1 MGVVPVKLSVG
12 YSLMERGR
20 FLDAVDQY
28 AESIGE
34 VYFSWPGT
42 PSGRTDI
49 RERDPEYIIAKIEAL
64 GADLARFGS
73 SGIRLI
79 LLLNASCYG
88 ELALSDALAAS
99 VLESISRVLGAAGRL
114 DAVTTASPFIASIVR
129 AAFPSIEIRASV
141 NMRVGTIEAMEY
153 LAERFDG
160 FYVQKEQNRNLDTL
174 REMREWAALNGK
186 KIYLLANSGCLNW
199 CPNQV
204 FHDNLVS
211 HELGLHGLTRKGFE
225 PIMCR
230 AYLERSKD
238 WARLLSC
245 SNWIRPEDADRYEPL
260 VDGLKLATRMHA
272 RPDLVIAA
280 YARRSFSG
288 NVLDL
293 LEPGFSDLLY
303 PSILRNEEFPDDWQS
318 LVRGKEV
325 ENLLSRVMKVL
336 A

>member
-1 MGVVPVKLSVG
+1 MKLSVG

-28 AESIGE
+28 TGSIGE

-49 RERDPEYIIAKIEAL
+49 RERDPEYILAKIEAL

-79 LLLNASCYG
+79 LLLNGSCYG

-160 FYVQKEQNRNLDTL
+160 FYVQKEQNRNLDIL

-211 HELGLHGLTRKGFE
+211 HELGLRGLTRKGFE